1 MLNCIHHLWLC
12 IRVSLDDLDSHSLRV
27 VRAIADHGS
36 ITRAADALGYSQPA
50 ISQHLKR
57 LEARL
62 GMPVVTRAGRGVRL
76 TEAGRVLARHATT
89 VTTALDAAAGE
100 LADLHGLR
108 SGRVRLAAF
117 PSASSTI
124 VPRLLRTMGAAH
136 PGVRITYT
144 EAEPPEAVAAV
155 RAQTADLAITFSYPG
170 DRVDP
175 HRESARG
182 LAVVPVWRD
191 EMLLVLPAGH
201 PLAEQEEIDL
211 ADLAAESWIAG
222 CPRCRG
228 HLLELTDARD
238 FVPRIAYETDNYVA
252 VVSMVAE
259 GVGVA
264 LIPSLAVGSAG
275 RTDGVVVRPTINHDH
290 RTVNLVGA
298 AGADAVPAIAS
309 TATALLAIDG
319 AAWSLASVS

>member
-1 MLNCIHHLWLC
+1 MPTDSARL
-12 IRVSLDDLDSHSLRV
+12 DLDSHALRI
-27 VRAIADHGS
+27 VRAVADHGS
-36 ITRAADALGYSQPA
+36 ITRAAQVLGYSQPA

-57 LEARL
+57 LGARL

-76 TEAGRVLARHATT
+76 TEAGRVLARHAAT

-100 LADLHGLR
+100 LADLQGLR

-117 PSASSTI
+117 PSASSTL
-124 VPRLLRTMGAAH
+124 VPRLLGRMGTAH
-136 PGVRITYT
+136 PGVHVTYT

-155 RAQTADLAITFSYPG
+155 RTQSADLAITFSYPG

-191 EMLLVLPAGH
+191 EMMLVLPAGH
-201 PLAEQEEIDL
+201 PLADAGTVDL
-211 ADLAAESWIAG
+211 ADLADESWIAG

-238 FVPRIAYETDNYVA
+238 FVPRIAYETDNFVA

-264 LIPSLAVGSAG
+264 LIPSLALGSIG
-275 RTDGVVVRPTINHDH
+275 RMDGVVVRPTVNHDH
-290 RTVNLVGA
+290 RTINLVGA
-298 AGADAVPAIAS
+298 AGSDRVPAIAV
-309 TATALLAIDG
+309 TASALLALD
-319 AAWSLASVS
+319 ATEWSLASL